1 MFFSLA
7 NICDLRNEINEEIFE
22 SSLLSNVL
30 LQRNKTKSNL
40 YISMSNKYQNSVG
53 QPYDTRLLSS
63 RYSKDSETKERL
75 KKARSTISTAVCR
88 RPKSKST
95 PLERDGRLIER
106 KKRVNEREDQR
117 LMRRLRRR
125 KREQLKSDFMVHS
138 KVYCNIIKKSDSLFQ
153 LKRFEMSFKTYVDG
167 VSLYYFSCS
176 LVCGES
182 FFFGNPILANLFFIL
197 ICMSLFLIFLRPSS
211 YSTNPTQYSASLEAN
226 PSTCGPKIQPS
237 DNSV

>member
-1 MFFSLA
+1 MWAL
-7 NICDLRNEINEEIFE
+7 CWRELGLRG
-22 SSLLSNVL
+22 SSSGL
-30 LQRNKTKSNL
+30 RRAAAAR
-40 YISMSNKYQNSVG
+40 VG
-53 QPYDTRLLSS
+53 GHLGASAGTQK
-63 RYSKDSETKERL
+63 KDSETKERL

-176 LVCGES
+176 LVSGES
-182 FFFGNPILANLFFIL
+182 FF
-197 ICMSLFLIFLRPSS
+197 
-211 YSTNPTQYSASLEAN
+211 
-226 PSTCGPKIQPS
+226 GP
-237 DNSV
+237 